1 MQTTLANLFDFID
14 HLGATGKINPKV
26 AAQLSSSVRQVALTE
41 SERDWSE
48 IDLAQ
53 GFDMEAFLQR
63 FRELRKDEYAPISL
77 AEYQRRFRRA
87 VTMFLDYA
95 KAEDKENWVPNLRPG
110 RPRATNVGRARAR
123 LNMMLG
129 SLAMNEFDNTTQS
142 NMIVYPFPLR
152 QSVFARL
159 ILPSDLKPAEV
170 ERLVAFLRSLAVD
183 YGSGAANAES
193 LPTAQSTAEPQNRL
207 PTLTAS

>member
-26 AAQLSSSVRQVALTE
+26 AAQLSSSVRQVALIE
-41 SERDWSE
+41 NEKDWSE

-63 FRELRKDEYAPISL
+63 FRDLRKDEYAPISL

-95 KAEDKENWVPNLRPG
+95 RAEDKENWMPNLRPG
-110 RPRATNVGRARAR
+110 RPRATNVNRARAR

-129 SLAMNEFDNTTQS
+129 SFAMSEFETTQS
-142 NMIVYPFPLR
+142 SNLVVYPFPLR
-152 QSVFARL
+152 QSVFAKL
-159 ILPSDLKPAEV
+159 VLPSDLKPAEV

-183 YGSGAANAES
+183 YGSNAANAEGT
-193 LPTAQSTAEPQNRL
+193 PPQITAEPQNRV
-207 PTLTAS
+207 PAPPMS

>member
-26 AAQLSSSVRQVALTE
+26 AAQLSSSVRQVALIE
-41 SERDWSE
+41 NEKDWSE

-63 FRELRKDEYAPISL
+63 FRDLRKDEYAPISL

-95 KAEDKENWVPNLRPG
+95 RAEDKENWMPNLRPG
-110 RPRATNVGRARAR
+110 RPRATNVNRARAR

-129 SLAMNEFDNTTQS
+129 PFAMSEFETTQS
-142 NMIVYPFPLR
+142 SNLVVYPFPLR
-152 QSVFARL
+152 QSVFAKL
-159 ILPSDLKPAEV
+159 VLPSDLKPAEV

-183 YGSGAANAES
+183 YGSSAANVEGT
-193 LPTAQSTAEPQNRL
+193 PPQITAEPQNRL
-207 PTLTAS
+207 PASPVS